1 MLKAIT
7 GKPGRGGSERK
18 STTHAFVKSPH
29 KFKERQMHFSVI
41 FKLASR
47 TQKEPTRKTF
57 LKNEWSPIKQ
67 RFKKLL

>member
-1 MLKAIT
+1 MLKAII

-18 STTHAFVKSPH
+18 WTTHAFVKSPH

-47 TQKEPTRKTF
+47 TQRNLPEKH
-57 LKNEWSPIKQ
+57 S
-67 RFKKLL
+67 